1 MFVLLREGVTSPP
14 QPKTD
19 RRRRRERQDSSTHL
33 SRFFCFRSA
42 PPDQAR
48 QRPDAFG
55 WARAASPARATL
67 AVRARVGAMN
77 RQRNPRSGTRASGV
91 RPVRS
96 ERVAVP
102 AGLGEASQATTSPEG
117 AVLSFLSDVLVGDA
131 TWTMAEV
138 QRLVVVR
145 DLADLGRW
153 RVAGL
158 DDEATTSR

>member
-1 MFVLLREGVTSPP
+1 
-14 QPKTD
+14 
-19 RRRRRERQDSSTHL
+19 
-33 SRFFCFRSA
+33 
-42 PPDQAR
+42 
-48 QRPDAFG
+48 
-55 WARAASPARATL
+55 
-67 AVRARVGAMN
+67 MN
-77 RQRNPRSGTRASGV
+77 RQPNPRPGTRASSV
-91 RPVRS
+91 RPIRS
-96 ERVAVP
+96 GRVAVP
-102 AGLGEASQATTSPEG
+102 APGGDRSPATTSPEG

>member
-1 MFVLLREGVTSPP
+1 
-14 QPKTD
+14 
-19 RRRRRERQDSSTHL
+19 
-33 SRFFCFRSA
+33 
-42 PPDQAR
+42 
-48 QRPDAFG
+48 
-55 WARAASPARATL
+55 
-67 AVRARVGAMN
+67 
-77 RQRNPRSGTRASGV
+77 
-91 RPVRS
+91 
-96 ERVAVP
+96 VP
-102 AGLGEASQATTSPEG
+102 AGLGEGSPATTSPEG